1 MRVAMTKKIG
11 FLSFGHYR
19 DVPGSRVR
27 TAGDSLLQHID
38 LAVAA
43 EAAGLDGAWLRVH
56 HFDHNLGAPFPLL
69 SAMAA
74 RTSTIEVGTGVV
86 DLRYENPLYLAE
98 EAGATDLISAGR
110 LQLGISRGSPE
121 PAADGQAAF
130 GYRLAEGEDWSSV
143 TRARAELFRRAIGG
157 HPVARSQ
164 RALDRDAAPD
174 LTVQPLSPGL
184 PNRIWWGAGTHAT
197 GVWAGRAGYNLL
209 SSTLLLAE
217 DGRPFHLQQADQVR
231 DYRAALAESGHRTG
245 GQAAVTRSAFP
256 ITTAED
262 QSYFGLDRGDT
273 DSAGIL
279 DGLPARS
286 GPTFAGSIDEV
297 ATGLAADEAVREA
310 DYVLFA
316 LPSMLGVDYNAHLF
330 ENLVALARELGWKE

>member
-1 MRVAMTKKIG
+1 MTKKIG

-19 DVPGSRVR
+19 DIPGSRVR
-27 TAGDSLLQHID
+27 TAGDALRDHVQ

-56 HFDHNLGAPFPLL
+56 HFDQSLGAPFPLL

-74 RTSTIEVGTGVV
+74 RTSTIDVGTGVV

-130 GYRLAEGEDWSSV
+130 GYHLAEGADWGQA
-143 TRARAELFRRAIGG
+143 TRDRAEAFRRAIAGA
-157 HPVARSQ
+157 PVAHSKG
-164 RALDRDAAPD
+164 ALARGSGPD
-174 LTVQPLSPGL
+174 LTVQPLSEGL
-184 PNRIWWGAGTHAT
+184 PERIWWGAGTHAT
-197 GVWAGRAGYNLL
+197 GLWAGDEGYNLL

-217 DGRPFHLQQADQVR
+217 DGRPFHIQQADQVR
-231 DYRAALAESGHRTG
+231 SYREQFAAAGHTRG
-245 GQAAVTRSAFP
+245 GMAAVTRSAFP

-262 QSYFGLDRGDT
+262 DSYFGLERGDR
-273 DSAGIL
+273 DSVGFL
-279 DGLPARS
+279 DGKSARS
-286 GPTFAGSIDEV
+286 GPTFAGSIEQV
-297 ATGLAADEAVREA
+297 AAALRADEAVQEA

-316 LPSMLGVDYNAHLF
+316 LPSMLGVEYNAHLF
-330 ENLVALARELGWKE
+330 ENLAAVARELGWKE

>member
-1 MRVAMTKKIG
+1 MTKKIG

-19 DVPGSRVR
+19 DIPGSRVR
-27 TAGDSLLQHID
+27 TAGDALRDHVD

-43 EAAGLDGAWLRVH
+43 EAAGFDGAWLRVH
-56 HFDHNLGAPFPLL
+56 HFDHSLGAPFPLL
-69 SAMAA
+69 AAMAA
-74 RTSTIEVGTGVV
+74 RTSTIDVGTGVV

-130 GYRLAEGEDWSSV
+130 GYHLSEGADWAGV
-143 TRARAELFRRAIGG
+143 TRERAELFRRAIAGA
-157 HPVARSQ
+157 PVAHSKA
-164 RALDRDAAPD
+164 ALGRGLAVD
-174 LTVQPLSPGL
+174 LPIQPHSPGL
-184 PNRIWWGAGTHAT
+184 SERIWWGAGSHAT
-197 GVWAGRAGYNLL
+197 GLWAGQEGYNLL
-209 SSTLLLAE
+209 SSTLLLAD

-231 DYRAALAESGHRTG
+231 EYRRQFATAGHTEG
-245 GQAAVTRSAFP
+245 GLAAVTRSAFP

-262 QSYFGLDRGDT
+262 HSYFGLEGGGGD
-273 DSAGIL
+273 SVGYL
-279 DGLPARS
+279 DGTTARS
-286 GPTFAGSIDEV
+286 GPTFAGSPDEI
-297 ATGLAADEAVREA
+297 AAALIADEAVQEA

-330 ENLVALARELGWKE
+330 ENLAAVARELGWKE

>member
-1 MRVAMTKKIG
+1 MTKKIG
-11 FLSFGHYR
+11 FLSFGHHR
-19 DVPGSRVR
+19 DMPGSRVR
-27 TAGDSLLQHID
+27 TAGDALRQHID

-56 HFDHNLGAPFPLL
+56 HFDHNLSAPFPLL

-74 RTSTIEVGTGVV
+74 RTSSIDVGTGVV

-98 EAGATDLISAGR
+98 EAAATDLISAGR

-130 GYRLAEGEDWSSV
+130 GYRLAEGEDWSTV
-143 TRARAELFRRAIGG
+143 TRGRAELFRCAITGE
-157 HPVARSQ
+157 PVAHSQ
-164 RALDRDAAPD
+164 RALASGRAPD
-174 LTVQPLSPGL
+174 LPIQPLSPGL
-184 PNRIWWGAGTHAT
+184 PGRIWWGAGTHAT

-209 SSTLLLAE
+209 SSTLLLAD
-217 DGRPFHLQQADQVR
+217 DGRPFHRQQADQVR
-231 DYRAALAESGHRTG
+231 DYRAALAESGHSTG

-256 ITTAED
+256 ITTEED
-262 QSYFGLDRGDT
+262 NAYFGHDRGDT
-273 DSAGIL
+273 ESAGFL

-297 ATGLAADEAVREA
+297 ATSLAADEAVTEA

-316 LPSMLGVDYNAHLF
+316 LPSMLGVEYNAHLF
-330 ENLVALARELGWKE
+330 ENLVALAHELGWKN

>member
-1 MRVAMTKKIG
+1 MKIVTKKIG

-27 TAGDSLLQHID
+27 TAGDSLRQHVE

-56 HFDHNLGAPFPLL
+56 HFDRSLGAPFPLL

-74 RTSTIEVGTGVV
+74 RTSTVDVGTGVV
-86 DLRYENPLYLAE
+86 DLRYENPLYMAE
-98 EAGATDLISAGR
+98 EAAATDLISGGR

-121 PAADGQAAF
+121 MAADGQAAF
-130 GYRLAEGEDWSSV
+130 GYSLADGEGWSSV
-143 TRARAELFRRAIGG
+143 ARARADVFRRAISGQ
-157 HPVARSQ
+157 PVAKSQ
-164 RALDRDAAPD
+164 RALSRGAEPD
-174 LTVQPLSPGL
+174 LPIQPLSPGL
-184 PNRIWWGAGTHAT
+184 PERIWWGAGTYAS

-217 DGRPFHLQQADQVR
+217 DGRPFHIQQADQVR
-231 DYRAALAESGHRTG
+231 DYRTARADSGHPTG

-262 QSYFGLDRGDT
+262 RSYFGLDRGDS
-273 DSAGIL
+273 DSVGIL
-279 DGLPARS
+279 DGLSARS
-286 GPTFAGSIDEV
+286 GPTFAGSIEEV
-297 ATGLAADEAVREA
+297 AAGLAGDEAVQEA

-316 LPSMLGVDYNAHLF
+316 LPSMLGVEYNAHLF
-330 ENLVALARELGWKE
+330 ENLAAVARELGWKE